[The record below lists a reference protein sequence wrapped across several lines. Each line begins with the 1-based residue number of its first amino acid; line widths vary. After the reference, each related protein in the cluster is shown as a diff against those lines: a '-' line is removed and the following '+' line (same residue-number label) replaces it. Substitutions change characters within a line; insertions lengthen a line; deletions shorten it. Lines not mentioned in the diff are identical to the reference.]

1 MTFYG
6 VTVAATVLGT
16 ALLYPGVRKHSTS
29 AKNSLLAAS
38 MAAVLAATA
47 LALVVSALFNAAS
60 TWFG

>member
-1 MTFYG
+1 MTFYA
-6 VTVAATVLGT
+6 VAVGASVLGT
-16 ALLYPGVRKHSTS
+16 ALLYPGVRQHSAS

-60 TWFG
+60 AWWG